1 MRRKFALLLLLIS
14 LAALPFSGCA
24 DAQEKQQ
31 DEQTQQTALQDTPD
45 FQQAD
50 LPEEQQGV
58 HEQIDALWAQLDT
71 SELPRLNFTPLYRPF
86 EEEFSIEDWPLQV
99 LYPQDKTA
107 YQLAAQICNLTYY
120 YIGNVLPDFEE
131 EPTWNMDD
139 AMLLTALYRTTPIN
153 LGDWETPGNGISSF
167 ADHPD
172 HLISAIINEYEQ
184 DGRYISSVYYVEDVE
199 EIIHFLFGKDVE
211 VYHQDCNRYY
221 YSKRGGI
228 YLQTGDYGGPIWPYA
243 QITSYQQTEDG
254 YLCEAVIVRAY
265 DTSTPPWVY
274 SEDYESIYLTE
285 ENFEQLTADLT
296 ERYRYTFRWEDGNLI
311 LRGLQKIS

>member
-58 HEQIDALWAQLDT
+58 REQIDTLWAQLDT

-86 EEEFSIEDWPLQV
+86 EEEFAIEDWPLQV

-120 YIGNVLPDFEE
+120 YIGNVLPDFEGG
-131 EPTWNMDD
+131 PTWNMDD
-139 AMLLTALYRTTPIN
+139 EMLLTALYRTTPIN
-153 LGDWETPGNGISSF
+153 LGNLSSQVQQQ
-167 ADHPD
+167 
-172 HLISAIINEYEQ
+172 I
-184 DGRYISSVYYVEDVE
+184 
-199 EIIHFLFGKDVE
+199 GKDF
-211 VYHQDCNRYY
+211 
-221 YSKRGGI
+221 RGGVPVEAFARTMI
-228 YLQTGDYGGPIWPYA
+228 QLFCKLGQSLCRKRNLIGVFGDVLP
-243 QITSYQQTEDG
+243 QQT
-254 YLCEAVIVRAY
+254 V
-265 DTSTPPWVY
+265 
-274 SEDYESIYLTE
+274 
-285 ENFEQLTADLT
+285 DL
-296 ERYRYTFRWEDGNLI
+296 LV
-311 LRGLQKIS
+311 